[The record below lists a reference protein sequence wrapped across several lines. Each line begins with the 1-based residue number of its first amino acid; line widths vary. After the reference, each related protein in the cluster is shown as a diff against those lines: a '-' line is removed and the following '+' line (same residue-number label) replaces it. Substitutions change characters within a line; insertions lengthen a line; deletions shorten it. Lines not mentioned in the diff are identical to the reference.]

1 MRAMICR
8 RAIFLSS
15 AFLCLGCA
23 SGGKGDSS
31 TAICQDRSRFGF
43 PERLSQEQLE
53 DVRGLVRSI
62 GAAGAELIP
71 ISGTQPD
78 LLNRSEV
85 AQASEREYPPRLRG
99 QGISGTAHVT
109 LLVTE
114 TGRVEHVEVS
124 ESAGHPALDQ
134 AAVRVA
140 EGMEFTGLQSDGTPI
155 CYVTAIPVSFITR

>member
-8 RAIFLSS
+8 GAIFLSS
-15 AFLCLGCA
+15 TVLCLGCA
-23 SGGKGDSS
+23 SGGGGPSS
-31 TAICQDRSRFGF
+31 TERCQDRSRFLF

-53 DVRGLVRSI
+53 DVRVFIQRI

-71 ISGTQPD
+71 TSGTQPD

-85 AQASEREYPPRLRG
+85 AQALEREYPPRLRD

-114 TGRVEHVEVS
+114 EGRVEQAEVS

-140 EGMEFTGLQSDGTPI
+140 EGMKFTGLQSDGAPI